1 MNNYLAIT
9 IGPIYKTFQNV
20 RKTRE
25 LWAASYIF
33 SFISKRLIEQINALD
48 KSAIL
53 SPHYDADTPLGI
65 GLFPD
70 RIFLKANNLITIQ
83 IIDSFKNEIYK
94 EVALWF
100 NDQSAEEFLNGYF
113 RIYSVGYL
121 LDELQ
126 NPLIKGN
133 TLLDTAELRSSWELK
148 ESTNLLLKFL
158 RSVNTIKI
166 NDHKWIHG
174 HLAEKDIRGEV
185 RFESM
190 PEISTRAISTNNT
203 RLYKS
208 LVEKYCYNNDDIDGD
223 DGFIKDLQKG
233 LNQKGGSE
241 IFKNYHKYVC
251 IVKADGDK
259 VGKYIKAIAADYEKE
274 INALSTALFN
284 WGIETSQLVKSY
296 TGIPIYI
303 GGDDVLFLAPVV
315 GTNEKTIVEL
325 TTEINDSFVN
335 HFKTLPER
343 IDEGGKTIKPTLSF
357 GLSIT
362 YYKFPLFEAL
372 DKADALLHKAK
383 ENRNN
388 CTISL
393 LKHSGSHFDLSLP
406 NDSTT
411 EIRKSFNE
419 AEKYFTDDKSFISS
433 IIHHFRQN
441 EEVYRIIGEDEL
453 KVTNFLKNNFDSK
466 KQEKFVECVANLC
479 FNVYEK
485 NQGTIGQDES
495 QKSVDEIYGLL
506 RILKFLKG
514 QEDGK

>member
-1 MNNYLAIT
+1 MKTYLAIT
-9 IGPIYKTFQNV
+9 VGPIYKTFQNV

-33 SFISKRLIEQINALD
+33 SFISKRLIEEINVVD

-53 SPHYDADTPLGI
+53 SPHYDADTPVGI

-83 IIDSFKNEIYK
+83 IIESFKSKIYK
-94 EVALWF
+94 EVSLWF
-100 NDQSAEEFLNGYF
+100 NDQSAEEFLKKYF
-113 RIYSVGYL
+113 RIYSVKYL
-121 LDELQ
+121 LDESE

-133 TLLDTAELRSSWELK
+133 ILLDTAELRSSWELK

-158 RSVNTIKI
+158 RSVNTIKV
-166 NDHKWIHG
+166 NNQKWIHG
-174 HLAEKDIRGEV
+174 HLAEKDIRGEI

-190 PEISTRAISTNNT
+190 PEISTRAISKINAG
-203 RLYKS
+203 LYKA
-208 LVEKYCYNNDDIDGD
+208 LVEKYCYKDEDIDGD

-233 LNQKGGSE
+233 LNLRGGPE

-259 VGKYIKAIAADYEKE
+259 VGKYIKAINTDYENE
-274 INALSTALFN
+274 INSLSTALFN
-284 WGIETSQLVKSY
+284 WGVESSNLVKQY

-315 GTNEKTIVEL
+315 GTNDKTIIEL
-325 TTEINDSFVN
+325 TTEINNSFVK
-335 HFKTLPER
+335 HFENLPER
-343 IDEGGKTIKPTLSF
+343 KEDDGEIIKPTLSF

-372 DKADALLHKAK
+372 DKADALLYKAK
-383 ENRNN
+383 EDRNN

-411 EIRKSFNE
+411 GIRKSFNK
-419 AEKYFTDDKSFISS
+419 AEKYFTADKSFMSS
-433 IIHHFRQN
+433 IIYHFRQN

-453 KVTNFLKNNFDSK
+453 KVTNFLKNNFDNK
-466 KQEKFVECVANLC
+466 KQEKFVECVASLC
-479 FNVYEK
+479 YNVYLK
-485 NQGTIGQDES
+485 YNGTLGQDES
-495 QKSVDEIYGLL
+495 QKSVDEIYSLL

-514 QEDGK
+514 LEDGK